1 MKNEKSRF
9 RLIDGLLIA
18 MMVVPL
24 VIAMVIQILTE
35 PASEGI
41 TITGAKVFLTIPMPL
56 MDMLITEAQ
65 VNSWLVMISIV
76 GLCLFLTHGMKVQ
89 NGTKRQLIAE
99 WCVEKID

>member
-56 MDMLITEAQ
+56 MDMLAQ
-65 VNSWLVMISIV
+65 QV
-76 GLCLFLTHGMKVQ
+76 
-89 NGTKRQLIAE
+89 R
-99 WCVEKID
+99 

>member
-76 GLCLFLTHGMKVQ
+76 GLCLFLTLS
-89 NGTKRQLIAE
+89 LIHISE
-99 WCVEKID
+99 PTRPY